1 MRKTNSVMLQA
12 ALVASLAFV
21 SLAPSTVL
29 GADDGA
35 TAKKTEEFIIID
47 PAKPTKLQIF
57 TVPAAKKAPNTG
69 PDKQQVA
76 PTVDPTAQP
85 ATPAAKPGAPAAKP
99 NTPAG
104 KPGTTT
110 TTPATAPTPAAPAS
124 QPATQAQPDSDKP
137 TIQSVPFDDPEKLKK
152 FLEEHGLVAPD
163 QAAEAAP
170 TPEMLEQ
177 YYQSIWR
184 LIGAKY
190 YDEGKLNGWETWYD
204 KYKGKLLT
212 VSDLE
217 KALSSMLEAVG
228 DRWTHYTPKD
238 DIERYQAR
246 AKNGIV
252 GLGLN
257 IATNPDGSV
266 RVEFLSY
273 ASAAWNSNRFRTGD
287 VLKSIQVNPDDKTS
301 KMVDVAGMPKKEVEE
316 LLQQKVGTKINVV
329 IKHDKIEET
338 VQLTF
343 APDGPQPI
351 ALKALPNGVGYIR
364 LPSFGSNQQSVEN
377 LGNAFVE
384 GLAKLDE
391 RFKGNMQGLVLDLRG
406 NGGGAVDLAKM
417 IATLFIEKGSFIQE
431 VERTGRNPK
440 KSQDSFAAPMPY
452 TYVGVPPEVVSL
464 LKRLQTM
471 PMVVL
476 VNGSS
481 ASSSEILTSVLMD
494 NHRATSVGT
503 QTFGKAVAFIVQPS
517 PAGGFIQVTVM
528 HYLTPNGNDI
538 ANVGITPEVVLDNK
552 RGANATD
559 DQLAKATLIVTDA
572 IAKLNATTAVTPVQ
586 QGEGFGGDSVLWIS
600 ISLGAIALIVVLS
613 TAFHRARKKRDEA
626 ERNQK

>member
-1 MRKTNSVMLQA
+1 MRKTSSVMLQA

-21 SLAPSTVL
+21 SLTPSTVL
-29 GADDGA
+29 GAGDGA
-35 TAKKTEEFIIID
+35 AANKAEEFIIID

-57 TVPAAKKAPNTG
+57 TVPAVPKKAPTTG
-69 PDKQQVA
+69 PDTQQVA
-76 PTVDPTAQP
+76 PTLTPGTP
-85 ATPAAKPGAPAAKP
+85 AT
-99 NTPAG
+99 TPAN
-104 KPGTTT
+104 PA
-110 TTPATAPTPAAPAS
+110 TTPATAPTTPAAKPGTNAPAPAAAPTPSAPAS
-124 QPATQAQPDSDKP
+124 QPAQAQPAGDEP
-137 TIQSVPFDDPEKLKK
+137 TIQSVPQNDPVKLEK
-152 FLEEHGLVAPD
+152 FLEEHGLVALD
-163 QAAEAAP
+163 EAAAAAP

-217 KALSSMLEAVG
+217 KALSSMLAAVG
-228 DRWTHYTPKD
+228 DRWTQYTPRD

-252 GLGLN
+252 GLGIS

-266 RVEFLSY
+266 RVEALSY
-273 ASAAWNSNRFRTGD
+273 ASTAWNSNRFRPGD
-287 VLKSIQVNPDDKTS
+287 VIKSIQINPDDSAS
-301 KMVDVAGMPKKEVEE
+301 KMVNVAGMPKKEVEE
-316 LLQQKVGTKINVV
+316 LLQQKVGTKVNVV
-329 IKHDKIEET
+329 FSHDKIEET
-338 VQLTF
+338 AQLTF

-391 RFKGNMQGLVLDLRG
+391 RFKGNMQGIVLDLRG

-417 IATLFIEKGSFIQE
+417 LATLFIEKGLFIQE

-440 KSQDSFAAPMPY
+440 KSQEGFAAPMPY
-452 TYVGVPPEVVSL
+452 TYVGAPPEVVSL

-528 HYLTPNGNDI
+528 HYLTPNGADI
-538 ANVGITPEVVLDNK
+538 AGVGITPDVVLDNK
-552 RGANATD
+552 RGASAND

-572 IAKLNATTAVTPVQ
+572 IAKLNATNAVTPVQ

-600 ISLGAIALIVVLS
+600 ISLGVIALIVVFS